1 MPRLRPSLI
10 PLLLAVVT
18 GSAVAAQPAAAADP
32 SREVVARFRASATP
46 AQVARALR
54 DAGAVDAGPAPQG
67 ARLLRL
73 RPGRSAQGASDRL
86 LATNAVADAGPR
98 LVARA
103 SGFTPNDTGLAGRS
117 GTAGGWAAQE
127 WDLTGPFGIHAPE
140 AWAAAARLGHPGGR
154 GVTVGIVDTGI
165 AYSNRPPYRRSP
177 DIAPARVVRGYDFV
191 DNDPYPNDRNG
202 HGTFVAGVVAAA
214 ADNGYG
220 MIGVA
225 YQAKLM
231 PVRVLDG
238 DGAGTGTRIARGLR
252 WAVDHGANVL
262 NVSIELYDR
271 LTLQAQSM
279 TTDPAIRDAVRYA
292 ARHNVL
298 VVAASGNSSSQ
309 SVPSTRLGSDILY
322 VGGSTEHGCLGDYSN
337 HGPGLDLVAPGGGRD
352 ADFPDDPRCN
362 QTQRGRNVL
371 QVSFKRPDFGRFQL
385 VRDSSG
391 RPGFKGTSMAAP
403 HATGVVA
410 LLLTSGVLGSHP
422 TPQAI
427 QARLRAT
434 AQDLG
439 APGPDARYGAGLLNA
454 AAALSGVPAR

>member
-1 MPRLRPSLI
+1 
-10 PLLLAVVT
+10 
-18 GSAVAAQPAAAADP
+18 
-32 SREVVARFRASATP
+32 
-46 AQVARALR
+46 
-54 DAGAVDAGPAPQG
+54 
-67 ARLLRL
+67 
-73 RPGRSAQGASDRL
+73 
-86 LATNAVADAGPR
+86 
-98 LVARA
+98 VARA
-103 SGFTPNDTGLAGRS
+103 SDVAPNDTGLAGRS

-127 WDLTGPFGIHAPE
+127 WDLTGPYGIHAPE

-165 AYSNRPPYRRSP
+165 AYADRGPYRRSP
-177 DIAPARVVRGYDFV
+177 DIAPFRIVRGYDFV
-191 DNDPYPNDRNG
+191 DGDPYPSDRNG
-202 HGTFVAGVVAAA
+202 HGTFVASTVAAT

-220 MIGVA
+220 MVGVA
-225 YQAKLM
+225 FQAKLM

-252 WAVDHGANVL
+252 WAVDHGADVL

-292 ARHNVL
+292 ARHRVL

-309 SVPSTRLGSDILY
+309 SVPSTRLGGDILY

-337 HGPGLDLVAPGGGRD
+337 FGPGLDLVAPGGGRD
-352 ADFPDDPRCN
+352 ADFTDDPRCN
-362 QTQRGRNVL
+362 QTERGRNIL
-371 QVSFKRPDFGRFQL
+371 QVSFKRPNFRRFQL

-403 HATGVVA
+403 HVTGAVA
-410 LLLTSGVLGSHP
+410 LLLASGVLGAHP
-422 TPQAI
+422 TPEAI

-434 AQDLG
+434 ATDLG
-439 APGPDARYGAGLLNA
+439 APGPDRRYGAGLLNV
-454 AAALSGVPAR
+454 AAALGG